1 MQGEQE
7 EGSVGMDE
15 RKMFDDSPD
24 YPDSEFQF
32 K

>member
-1 MQGEQE
+1 MKIEQE
-7 EGSVGMDE
+7 EGSIGIDE
-15 RKMFDDSPD
+15 RKMYDDSPD